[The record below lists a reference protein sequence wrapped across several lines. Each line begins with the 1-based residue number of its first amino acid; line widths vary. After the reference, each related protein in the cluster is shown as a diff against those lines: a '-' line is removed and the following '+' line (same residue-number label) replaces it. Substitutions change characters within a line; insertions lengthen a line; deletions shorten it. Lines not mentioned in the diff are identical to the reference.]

1 MTRILIADHGR
12 ASLALAVA
20 LLDRSDFVVLGTG
33 SVTIKTDAPDLPAF
47 NWPAPEHFA
56 PPCNTGRRV
65 AQWKSER
72 KGRRS

>member
-20 LLDRSDFVVLGTG
+20 LLDRDAFVEIGTG
-33 SVTIKTDAPDLPAF
+33 TITVKTDEPDLPAF
-47 NWPAPEHFA
+47 NLPRAVDLG
-56 PPCNTGRRV
+56 PPRERRRK
-65 AQWKSER
+65 AQWKTER

>member
-1 MTRILIADHGR
+1 MTRILVTGHGR

-20 LLDRSDFVVLGTG
+20 LLDRSDLVVLGTG
-33 SVTIKTDAPDLPAF
+33 SVTIKTDAPDLTAF
-47 NWPAPEHFA
+47 NWPSPAVA
-56 PPCNTGRRV
+56 PPSNSGRRT

>member
-20 LLDRSDFVVLGTG
+20 LLDRSDLVVLGTG
-33 SVTIKTDAPDLPAF
+33 SVTIKTDAPDLTAF
-47 NWPAPEHFA
+47 APEHFA
-56 PPCNTGRRV
+56 PPGNTGRRV

-72 KGRRS
+72 KGRRP

>member
-20 LLDRSDFVVLGTG
+20 LLDRSDLVALGTG
-33 SVTIKTDAPDLPAF
+33 TITMETNEPDLPSF
-47 NWPAPEHFA
+47 NWPSPAVA
-56 PPCNTGRRV
+56 PPSNSGRRT